1 MKAIPC
7 FRTIVLLLMTTSGC
21 YPFII
26 RSITIMSSRHH
37 YTEAEKAELL
47 SNPYTFRVTDTS
59 IRFTLA
65 FKKFV
70 LENID
75 KPGMTSVKVFEAAGY
90 RKDIFTRDIRKS
102 AIKRFRTEAASKEG
116 LIEPKLPKKAS
127 SDSKK
132 LHTESEYRKLEKRVT
147 LLEQQLDFLKKS
159 QMIREGKYHLP
170 SDNSS

>member
-1 MKAIPC
+1 
-7 FRTIVLLLMTTSGC
+7 
-21 YPFII
+21 
-26 RSITIMSSRHH
+26 MSSRHH

-90 RKDIFTRDIRKS
+90 RKTN
-102 AIKRFRTEAASKEG
+102 
-116 LIEPKLPKKAS
+116 
-127 SDSKK
+127 
-132 LHTESEYRKLEKRVT
+132 Y
-147 LLEQQLDFLKKS
+147 
-159 QMIREGKYHLP
+159 
-170 SDNSS
+170 